1 MNVNEQITALCFN
14 FIYGFTIYYAVII
27 NYLFI
32 KNEVLIVKLLITSL
46 FLIDFTIIYLM
57 IIYKLNYGMFH
68 IYYLIA
74 FVLGYIL
81 SLKIKKSV
89 KLVKTKK
96 LSIDIKNW

>member
-14 FIYGFTIYYAVII
+14 FIYGFIIYYAVII

-96 LSIDIKNW
+96 LSIDIKN